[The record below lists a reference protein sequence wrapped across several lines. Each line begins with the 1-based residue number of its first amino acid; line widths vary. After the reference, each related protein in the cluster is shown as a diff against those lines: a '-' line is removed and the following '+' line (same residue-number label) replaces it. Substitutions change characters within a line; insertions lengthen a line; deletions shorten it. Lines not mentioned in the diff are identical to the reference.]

1 MTRKY
6 TTITLLMLLA
16 ATASG
21 ADKPNFL
28 EQIFGIKPKRDTS
41 GAAKEGS
48 YTILLYV
55 CRGLGSHIAQAKRY
69 KANTE
74 KYAGWKHLF
83 IVHREGYSQLFWG
96 KYATVKD
103 AQPNLKKAKGYL
115 APAKVKVF
123 AAAVVVLLPGKEDIG
138 PPEWNLDNT
147 DAKYIS
153 TVLVAEFHDDPDTFI
168 GKTKI
173 PYVGRKK
180 FAIEYCKEIRKVG
193 MAAFYRHGE
202 VDSIVTVGLFGKN
215 AVQNT
220 KQGGKIVQTIK
231 DRAINVILAKF
242 PQLAVNGL
250 QKIVPSVNPDGKTYR
265 RIAMPSYLMKIPR
278 EKIQNAAT
286 TQPSPGNNLGHPKPG
301 KTPGNKAGSG
311 GSADKPVRP
320 RSSRKS

>member
-21 ADKPNFL
+21 ADEPNFL
-28 EQIFGIKPKRDTS
+28 EKMFGVKPKADTS
-41 GAAKEGS
+41 GGDEEGN

-55 CRGLGSHIAQAKRY
+55 CRGPGSHIEQAKRY

-74 KYAGWKHLF
+74 KYAGWNHLF
-83 IVHREGYSQLFWG
+83 IVHKEGYSHLFWG
-96 KYATVKD
+96 KYATIKD
-103 AQPNLKKAKGYL
+103 AQPNLKKAKDYL

-123 AAAVVVLLPGKEDIG
+123 AAAVVVALPGKEDVG

-153 TVLVAEFHDDPDTFI
+153 TVLVAEFHDDPDTYI

-202 VDSIVTVGLFGKN
+202 VDSIVTVGLFGKD

-220 KQGGKIVQTIK
+220 KQGNKIVQTIK
-231 DRAINVILAKF
+231 DPAINVILAKF
-242 PQLAVNGL
+242 PQLAVNGM
-250 QKIVPSVNPDGKTYR
+250 QQIVPSVDPKTR
-265 RIAMPSYLMKIPR
+265 TVRKIALPSYLMKIPR
-278 EKIQNAAT
+278 EKNQNAAT
-286 TQPSPGNNLGHPKPG
+286 TQPSPGSNLGHPKPG
-301 KTPGNKAGSG
+301 KAPGNEAGSG
-311 GSADKPVRP
+311 GSADKPVKP
-320 RSSRKS
+320 RSSRTD